1 MTIFVNKKNIA
12 HIYDILNKYFKD
24 GYYDIYSYSENS
36 HETEKSLPIEAVS
49 TTLDFKG
56 GNVCINLNSSDINIK
71 MNISYDTRIKLK
83 GTMLIVDLP
92 FIDNS
97 AYGSGIKFIKLSD
110 DIIEKRNQEE
120 HDFNQL
126 INDIMDI
133 SFISHYTNYWS

>member
-1 MTIFVNKKNIA
+1 MTVFVNKKNIA

-24 GYYDIYSYSENS
+24 GYYDIYSYIENMN
-36 HETEKSLPIEAVS
+36 EIEKSLPIKVVS
-49 TTLDFKG
+49 TTLDSKLS
-56 GNVCINLNSSDINIK
+56 NVCINLGNSDINIK
-71 MNISYDTRIKLK
+71 MNISYGTRIKLK

-133 SFISHYTNYWS
+133 SFIGHHINYWS

>member
-1 MTIFVNKKNIA
+1 MTVFVNKKNIS

-24 GYYDIYSYSENS
+24 GYYDIYSYIKNR
-36 HETEKSLPIEAVS
+36 HEIKKSLPIKVVS
-49 TTLDFKG
+49 TTLDSKLS
-56 GNVCINLNSSDINIK
+56 NVCINLGNSDINIK
-71 MNISYDTRIKLK
+71 MNISYGTRIKLK

-126 INDIMDI
+126 LNDIMSI
-133 SFISHYTNYWS
+133 SFIGHHINYWS